1 MTECVLKHKVI
12 SGSTLQFG
20 RFDKVTLSSQNL
32 DRIVENSS
40 LSVLIETSQPNKNM
54 TDSHSERFDGM
65 LLAIAQQ
72 CEGGIAEV
80 RGRNY
85 LICIQVDFLWNRSIN
100 MPLNMPLK
108 CRFPLKLCYL

>member
-54 TDSHSERFDGM
+54 ADSHSERFDGM

-108 CRFPLKLCYL
+108 CRFPLMLCYL